1 MSLEFWGPDDYD
13 RHAQTHYEA
22 GDLDTAVRLLREGVA
37 IYPEV
42 AELRVSLGYVE
53 LAREEFAWGRRA
65 FAGALRIEPDHE
77 DALVGLGEALIKLGE
92 RGRGFRAFDRV
103 VELGFADDADLMI
116 SIGRILLREGLF
128 DRSERFLRLAVA
140 ADPDGTDAPTDLGS
154 VLQQLGREEE
164 AAICFENAVE
174 RDPRNHDARVLHA
187 NLIYEQGDRRAA
199 LEQFRQ
205 VPPEALWDTLTIW
218 RIVELERACEME
230 SGESSIAAYLSRLE
244 DLLKEV
250 RPEDRLIE
258 ELVTDLAGP
267 EGSPI
272 GQLDMFRPGA
282 ERVVRASDESG
293 QDWAGIVRAMCLS
306 SSEPE
311 RTIRQYMRDT
321 ADRIRALTGVRI
333 PDDDPEAFLK
343 ASATAG
349 VLYIAD

>member
-42 AELRVSLGYVE
+42 AELRVSLGYAE
-53 LAREEFAWGRRA
+53 LAREEYAWGRRA
-65 FAGALRIEPDHE
+65 FEGALRIEPDHE
-77 DALVGLGEALIKLGE
+77 DALVGNGEALVKLGE

-103 VELGFADDADLMI
+103 VELGFSDDADLMV

-128 DRSERFLRLAVA
+128 ERAEKFLRLAVA
-140 ADPDGTDAPTDLGS
+140 ADPERTDAPTDLGS

-164 AAICFENAVE
+164 AAACFETAVD

-187 NLIYEQGDRRAA
+187 NLMYEQGDRRGA
-199 LEQFRQ
+199 LARFRQ

-218 RIVELERACEME
+218 RIVELERACDTE
-230 SGESSIAAYLSRLE
+230 SAESSIAPYLSRLE
-244 DLLKEV
+244 DLLGEV

-258 ELVTDLAGP
+258 ELISDLVEPDAQ
-267 EGSPI
+267 PI
-272 GQLDMFRPGA
+272 GQMDMFRPGA
-282 ERVVRASDESG
+282 ERGVMSTDESG

-306 SSEPE
+306 SAQPE
-311 RTIRQYMRDT
+311 RTVRQYMQDT
-321 ADRIRALTGVRI
+321 ADRIRALTGIRI
-333 PDDDPEAFLK
+333 PHDDPEAFLK